1 LPQIRRV
8 YLVSRQILFI
18 IPPLPILAGVSNLSH
33 SLVLN
38 SLSRLLQEFRTYE
51 DEQVTWK
58 GRTATASTTRQQ
70 LARGEFDQ
78 SHQRLDRHRSVELLR
93 SRENLMKLE
102 RRYSSPRE
110 LEPPPDY
117 SPKHNRRRSRGHSSP
132 SPSPPLAQQQQRK
145 MNQKTR
151 FADQDTQKSKSSSF
165 SDSLRRLVG
174 KLRSNSSDKKKKQ
187 QQQLQQQH
195 QQHIQQH
202 HHHQSSNNQGA
213 ARKLRPNEDA
223 RYSTGSEGE
232 ERIASRPKPPP
243 RHRQRYSSPQQQQQ
257 YRAEMEPRKYYL
269 GEDPFGGSIYGR
281 EKEYD
286 GVTPP
291 GGRSRRTHRT
301 AELRRG
307 SQDGVEEVK
316 NVVWHQEVRG
326 GTHR

>member
-1 LPQIRRV
+1 V
-8 YLVSRQILFI
+8 
-18 IPPLPILAGVSNLSH
+18 
-33 SLVLN
+33 
-38 SLSRLLQEFRTYE
+38 LQEFRTYE

-58 GRTATASTTRQQ
+58 GRTATASTARQQ
-70 LARGEFDQ
+70 LARGEFEQ
-78 SHQRLDRHRSVELLR
+78 AHQRLDRHRSVELLR

-132 SPSPPLAQQQQRK
+132 SPSPPLTQQQRRQ
-145 MNQKTR
+145 NQKTR
-151 FADQDTQKSKSSSF
+151 FADQHHQQQQQQQQQTKSKSSSF
-165 SDSLRRLVG
+165 GDSLRRLVG
-174 KLRSNSSDKKKKQ
+174 KLRSNSNDKKKKQ
-187 QQQLQQQH
+187 QQQQVQQVQNN
-195 QQHIQQH
+195 H
-202 HHHQSSNNQGA
+202 HASNVNQGA

-232 ERIASRPKPPP
+232 ERVASRPKPPP
-243 RHRQRYSSPQQQQQ
+243 RHRQRYASPQQHQQQ
-257 YRAEMEPRKYYL
+257 QLRGDMEPRRYYL

-291 GGRSRRTHRT
+291 GGRSRRTLRT
-301 AELRRG
+301 AETRRG

-316 NVVWHQEVRG
+316 NVAWHQEVRG

>member
-1 LPQIRRV
+1 M
-8 YLVSRQILFI
+8 
-18 IPPLPILAGVSNLSH
+18 
-33 SLVLN
+33 
-38 SLSRLLQEFRTYE
+38 QEFRTYE
-51 DEQVTWK
+51 DERVTWK
-58 GRTATASTTRQQ
+58 GRTATASTARQQ

-78 SHQRLDRHRSVELLR
+78 GHQRLDRHRSVELLR

-132 SPSPPLAQQQQRK
+132 SPSPPLAQQQRRQ
-145 MNQKTR
+145 NQKTR
-151 FADQDTQKSKSSSF
+151 FADQHLQPQPKSKSSSF
-165 SDSLRRLVG
+165 GDSLRRLVG
-174 KLRSNSSDKKKKQ
+174 KLRSNSNDKKKKQ
-187 QQQLQQQH
+187 QVQQQQNH
-195 QQHIQQH
+195 AV
-202 HHHQSSNNQGA
+202 SNNQGA
-213 ARKLRPNEDA
+213 ARKPRPNEDA

-243 RHRQRYSSPQQQQQ
+243 RHRQRYSSPQHQQQ
-257 YRAEMEPRKYYL
+257 YRADMEPRKYYL

-291 GGRSRRTHRT
+291 GGRSRRTLRT
-301 AELRRG
+301 AETRRG

-316 NVVWHQEVRG
+316 NVAWHQEVRG